1 MKFVRTIMK
10 KAVDNCKRISDNKE
24 TAKVWVR
31 SFTNT
36 DVLLYSQRDQ
46 RGIKY
51 FHHLKTKEP
60 VENDISFLANPYE
73 LEELLKGKEKEKK
86 SKTKEKKTK
95 TKEEKELEK
104 LLKEKEKEKVWKF
117 ETKDRKHFVIDG
129 DSGKEVEIF
138 LFQGK
143 FPLEK
148 LPYLQM
154 NDQDGFKDLLD
165 EIIKASSK
173 EVNSVEIGGYEVS
186 LKAPIYLKRFNLM
199 EDFPRFI
206 FPLDYIDQLQK
217 NIIWP
222 KSTNNRMT
230 QCSKGN
236 ELYIRIENEHKKN
249 PYETIRQ
256 LFVLTEKETYSPKAK
271 QLEEEIVHSFTI
283 NTEDFWKVLNG
294 YPAAITDVYLYDDN
308 GQLVVD
314 PYDKGGEE
322 VSMVEIEEN
331 IVALDDAEE
340 VEVPGNGEEVEDD
353 LIDVVEVEEVEQE
366 QPIHRLTYNGNVKR
380 TKVDRLA
387 LMALLSGYVGEQDID
402 ILRYIEDEEESFAL
416 RIYDK
421 YLYSIVITK
430 KEPNYVKVQRKLDQ
444 HLVYEQTLTFLNE

>member
-1 MKFVRTIMK
+1 MK
-10 KAVDNCKRISDNKE
+10 KAVENCKRISDSKE

-60 VENDISFLANPYE
+60 LENDISFLANPYE

-95 TKEEKELEK
+95 TKEEKEIEK

-117 ETKDRKHFVIDG
+117 ETKDHKHFVIDG

-186 LKAPIYLKRFNLM
+186 LKAPIYLKRFNLI

-249 PYETIRQ
+249 QNETIRQ

-283 NTEDFWKVLNG
+283 NTEDFWKVLND
-294 YPAAITDVYLYDDN
+294 YPAAITDVYLYDNN
-308 GQLVVD
+308 GQLIVD
-314 PYDKGGEE
+314 PYDKGGED
-322 VSMVEIEEN
+322 VNQVETEE
-331 IVALDDAEE
+331 IIGTLEDVD
-340 VEVPGNGEEVEDD
+340 EVEDLED
-353 LIDVVEVEEVEQE
+353 LEDVEEVEEVEVEPE
-366 QPIHRLTYNGNVKR
+366 QPIHRLIYNGNVKR

-430 KEPNYVKVQRKLDQ
+430 KEPNYVKVQRKLEE

>member
-1 MKFVRTIMK
+1 MK
-10 KAVDNCKRISDNKE
+10 KAIENCKRISDSKE

-51 FHHLKTKEP
+51 FHHLKTIGP
-60 VENDISFLANPYE
+60 LENDISFLANPYE
-73 LEELLKGKEKEKK
+73 LEELLKAKEKEKK
-86 SKTKEKKTK
+86 SKTKDKKTK
-95 TKEEKELEK
+95 SKEEKEIEK
-104 LLKEKEKEKVWKF
+104 LMKEKEKEKIWTF
-117 ETKDRKHFVIDG
+117 ETEDDKHFVIDG
-129 DSGKEVEIF
+129 DSGKKVEIS

-186 LKAPIYLKRFNLM
+186 LKAPIYLKRFNLI

-217 NIIWP
+217 NILWP

-249 PYETIRQ
+249 QNETIRQ
-256 LFVLTEKETYSPKAK
+256 LFVLAEKETYSPKAK
-271 QLEEEIVHSFTI
+271 QLEEEIVHTFTI
-283 NTEDFWKVLNG
+283 NTEDFWKVLND
-294 YPAAITDVYLYDDN
+294 YPAAITDIYLYDDN
-308 GQLVVD
+308 GQLIVD
-314 PYDKGGEE
+314 PYDKGGGED
-322 VSMVEIEEN
+322 VNKVETEEN
-331 IVALDDAEE
+331 IATLDDENAGEDPNYLGEVDE
-340 VEVPGNGEEVEDD
+340 VEPEPEPEP
-353 LIDVVEVEEVEQE
+353 E

-421 YLYSIVITK
+421 YLYSIVVTK